1 MLVKPSEENPG
12 LAGDLKRH
20 AQKVTDRPNVEAH
33 LYAGASMLSK
43 PFFSFS
49 LKNIPAEHPPHIEVI
64 FHKTHHMRKSD
75 KIQRFSRL
83 LADFNQ
89 RAKPEVNIIQASFD
103 RLSSISN
110 RHMVINDTIRYDS
123 CSLYFCGKM
132 LDSEEIRI
140 KTRPSRNL
148 FFLAVLFCLALSYWA
163 FSNYVGAEANQI
175 RISARPVPAAP
186 FIDPAWLDKK
196 PMMRVTEAATLGKGG
211 TLAELLTNKG
221 IDAVT
226 ADSALDALQPLLD
239 PRTLQEGQ
247 KLRLFYEWKPGA
259 SKETA
264 EFAGFDLIPAPT
276 KRIIVRKLNDG
287 RFKAVS
293 ANRPLTE
300 KHFYIDTEITSSL
313 YQSARNAGMA
323 PSQVIELIRM
333 YSFTVD
339 FQREIREGD
348 RLEVLYTRL
357 FDPDG
362 KQAATGKIL
371 YTGLTIKGERQAYWH
386 YKARDDDKTYYLDE
400 NGSSMS
406 RLLMKTPLDGARLS
420 SRYGLR
426 KHPILGF
433 TRLHRGVDFAARRG
447 TPVFAA
453 GNGVIAA
460 LGVEGNHGKRIRI
473 NHVNNYKTLYAHLN
487 GYARGLKTGS
497 PVTQGQ
503 VIGYVGATGLA
514 TGPHLHYEITY
525 DGRSVNPLTIEMPI
539 LTKLDEEEK
548 VEFDRTRQNLT
559 RLAQDLAA
567 GLEPLESQ

>member
-1 MLVKPSEENPG
+1 
-12 LAGDLKRH
+12 
-20 AQKVTDRPNVEAH
+20 
-33 LYAGASMLSK
+33 
-43 PFFSFS
+43 
-49 LKNIPAEHPPHIEVI
+49 
-64 FHKTHHMRKSD
+64 
-75 KIQRFSRL
+75 
-83 LADFNQ
+83 
-89 RAKPEVNIIQASFD
+89 
-103 RLSSISN
+103 
-110 RHMVINDTIRYDS
+110 
-123 CSLYFCGKM
+123 M

-140 KTRPSRNL
+140 TTRPSRNL
-148 FFLAVLFCLALSYWA
+148 FYLTLILSLVLSFWV
-163 FSNYVGAEANQI
+163 FRNYVEADANQT

-186 FIDPAWLDKK
+186 FIDPSWLDKK
-196 PMMRVTEAATLGKGG
+196 PMMRTTETVSLGKGG
-211 TLAELLTNKG
+211 TLDELLTSNG
-221 IDAVT
+221 IDIVT
-226 ADSALDALQPLLD
+226 TDSALDALKTMLN
-239 PRTLQEGQ
+239 PRTLREGQ
-247 KLRLFYEWKPGA
+247 ELRLFYEWDVNA

-264 EFAGFDLIPAPT
+264 SFAGFDLIPAPT
-276 KRIIVRKLNDG
+276 KRIIVRKLKDG
-287 RFKAVS
+287 SFKAVS

-300 KHFYIDTEITSSL
+300 KHFLIDTEITSSL

-362 KQAATGKIL
+362 TQAATGKIL
-371 YTGLTIKGERQAYWH
+371 YTGLTIKGKRQAYWH
-386 YKARDDDKTYYLDE
+386 YKTRDEDKTYYLDE
-400 NGSSMS
+400 NGNSIS

-453 GNGVIAA
+453 GDGVISA

-473 NHVNNYKTLYAHLN
+473 NHEYNYKTLYAHLN

-539 LTKLDEEEK
+539 LTELEDEEK
-548 VEFDRTRQNLT
+548 VEFDRVRQNLT

-567 GLEPLESQ
+567 GLNPLESQ

>member
-1 MLVKPSEENPG
+1 
-12 LAGDLKRH
+12 
-20 AQKVTDRPNVEAH
+20 
-33 LYAGASMLSK
+33 
-43 PFFSFS
+43 
-49 LKNIPAEHPPHIEVI
+49 
-64 FHKTHHMRKSD
+64 
-75 KIQRFSRL
+75 
-83 LADFNQ
+83 
-89 RAKPEVNIIQASFD
+89 
-103 RLSSISN
+103 
-110 RHMVINDTIRYDS
+110 
-123 CSLYFCGKM
+123 M

-140 KTRPSRNL
+140 TTRPSRNL
-148 FFLAVLFCLALSYWA
+148 FYLTLILSLVLSFWV
-163 FSNYVGAEANQI
+163 FRNYVEADANQT

-186 FIDPAWLDKK
+186 FIDPSWLDKK
-196 PMMRVTEAATLGKGG
+196 PMMRTTETVSLGKGG
-211 TLAELLTNKG
+211 TLDELLTSNG
-221 IDAVT
+221 IDIVT
-226 ADSALDALQPLLD
+226 TDSALDALKTMLN
-239 PRTLQEGQ
+239 PRTLREGQ
-247 KLRLFYEWKPGA
+247 ELRLFYEWDVNA

-264 EFAGFDLIPAPT
+264 SFAGFDLIPAPT
-276 KRIIVRKLNDG
+276 KRIIVRKLKDG
-287 RFKAVS
+287 SFKAVS

-300 KHFYIDTEITSSL
+300 KHFLIDTEITSSL

-371 YTGLTIKGERQAYWH
+371 YTGLTIKGKRQAYWH
-386 YKARDDDKTYYLDE
+386 YKTRDEDKTYYLDE
-400 NGSSMS
+400 NGNSIS

-453 GNGVIAA
+453 GDGVISA

-473 NHVNNYKTLYAHLN
+473 NHEYNYKTLYAHLN

-539 LTKLDEEEK
+539 LTELEDEEK
-548 VEFDRTRQNLT
+548 VEFDRVRQNLT

-567 GLEPLESQ
+567 GLNPLESQ

>member
-1 MLVKPSEENPG
+1 
-12 LAGDLKRH
+12 
-20 AQKVTDRPNVEAH
+20 
-33 LYAGASMLSK
+33 
-43 PFFSFS
+43 
-49 LKNIPAEHPPHIEVI
+49 
-64 FHKTHHMRKSD
+64 
-75 KIQRFSRL
+75 
-83 LADFNQ
+83 
-89 RAKPEVNIIQASFD
+89 
-103 RLSSISN
+103 
-110 RHMVINDTIRYDS
+110 
-123 CSLYFCGKM
+123 M

-140 KTRPSRNL
+140 TTRPSRNL
-148 FFLAVLFCLALSYWA
+148 FYLTLILSLVLSFWV
-163 FSNYVGAEANQI
+163 FRNYVEADANQT

-186 FIDPAWLDKK
+186 FIDPSWLDKK
-196 PMMRVTEAATLGKGG
+196 PMMRTTETVSLGKGG
-211 TLAELLTNKG
+211 TLDELLTSNG
-221 IDAVT
+221 IDIVT
-226 ADSALDALQPLLD
+226 TDSALDALKTMLN
-239 PRTLQEGQ
+239 PRTLREGQ
-247 KLRLFYEWKPGA
+247 ELRLFYEWDVNA

-264 EFAGFDLIPAPT
+264 SFAGFDLIPAPT
-276 KRIIVRKLNDG
+276 KRIIVRKLKDG
-287 RFKAVS
+287 SFKAVS

-300 KHFYIDTEITSSL
+300 KHFLIDTEITSSL

-371 YTGLTIKGERQAYWH
+371 YTGLTIKGKRQAYWH
-386 YKARDDDKTYYLDE
+386 YKTRDEDKTYYLDE
-400 NGSSMS
+400 NGNSIS

-453 GNGVIAA
+453 GDGVISA

-473 NHVNNYKTLYAHLN
+473 NHEYNYKTLYAHLN

-539 LTKLDEEEK
+539 LTELEEEEK
-548 VEFDRTRQNLT
+548 VEFDRVRQNLT

-567 GLEPLESQ
+567 GLDPLESQ

>member
-1 MLVKPSEENPG
+1 
-12 LAGDLKRH
+12 
-20 AQKVTDRPNVEAH
+20 
-33 LYAGASMLSK
+33 
-43 PFFSFS
+43 
-49 LKNIPAEHPPHIEVI
+49 
-64 FHKTHHMRKSD
+64 
-75 KIQRFSRL
+75 
-83 LADFNQ
+83 
-89 RAKPEVNIIQASFD
+89 
-103 RLSSISN
+103 
-110 RHMVINDTIRYDS
+110 
-123 CSLYFCGKM
+123 M

-140 KTRPSRNL
+140 TTRPSRNL
-148 FFLAVLFCLALSYWA
+148 FYLTLILSLVLSFWV
-163 FSNYVGAEANQI
+163 FRNYVEADANQT

-186 FIDPAWLDKK
+186 FIDPSWLDKK
-196 PMMRVTEAATLGKGG
+196 PMMRTTETVSLGKGG
-211 TLAELLTNKG
+211 TLDELLTSNG
-221 IDAVT
+221 IDIVT
-226 ADSALDALQPLLD
+226 TDSALDALKTMLN
-239 PRTLQEGQ
+239 PRTLREGQ
-247 KLRLFYEWKPGA
+247 ELRLFYEWDVNA

-264 EFAGFDLIPAPT
+264 SFAGFDLIPAPT
-276 KRIIVRKLNDG
+276 KRIIVRKLKDG
-287 RFKAVS
+287 SFKAVS

-300 KHFYIDTEITSSL
+300 KHFLIDTEITSSL

-371 YTGLTIKGERQAYWH
+371 YTGLTIKGKRQTYWH
-386 YKARDDDKTYYLDE
+386 YKTRDEDKTYYLDE
-400 NGSSMS
+400 NGNSIS

-453 GNGVIAA
+453 GDGVISA

-473 NHVNNYKTLYAHLN
+473 NHEYNYKTLYAHLN

-539 LTKLDEEEK
+539 LTELEEEEK
-548 VEFDRTRQNLT
+548 VEFDRVRQNLT

-567 GLEPLESQ
+567 GLDPLESQ

>member
-1 MLVKPSEENPG
+1 
-12 LAGDLKRH
+12 
-20 AQKVTDRPNVEAH
+20 
-33 LYAGASMLSK
+33 
-43 PFFSFS
+43 
-49 LKNIPAEHPPHIEVI
+49 
-64 FHKTHHMRKSD
+64 
-75 KIQRFSRL
+75 
-83 LADFNQ
+83 
-89 RAKPEVNIIQASFD
+89 
-103 RLSSISN
+103 
-110 RHMVINDTIRYDS
+110 
-123 CSLYFCGKM
+123 M

-140 KTRPSRNL
+140 TTRPSRNL
-148 FFLAVLFCLALSYWA
+148 FYLTLILSLVLSFWV
-163 FSNYVGAEANQI
+163 FRNYVEADANQT

-186 FIDPAWLDKK
+186 FIDSSWLDKK
-196 PMMRVTEAATLGKGG
+196 PMMRTTETVSLGKGG
-211 TLAELLTNKG
+211 TLDELLTSNG
-221 IDAVT
+221 IDIVT
-226 ADSALDALQPLLD
+226 TDSALDALKTMLN
-239 PRTLQEGQ
+239 PRALREGQ
-247 KLRLFYEWKPGA
+247 ELRLFYEWDVNA

-264 EFAGFDLIPAPT
+264 SFAGFDLIPAPT
-276 KRIIVRKLNDG
+276 KRIIVRKLKDG
-287 RFKAVS
+287 SFKAVS

-300 KHFYIDTEITSSL
+300 KHFLIDTEITSSL

-371 YTGLTIKGERQAYWH
+371 YTGLTIKGKRQTYWH
-386 YKARDDDKTYYLDE
+386 YKTRDEDKTYYLDE
-400 NGSSMS
+400 NGNSIS

-453 GNGVIAA
+453 GDGVISA

-473 NHVNNYKTLYAHLN
+473 NHEYNYKTLYAHLN

-539 LTKLDEEEK
+539 LTELEEEEK
-548 VEFDRTRQNLT
+548 VEFDRVRQNLT

-567 GLEPLESQ
+567 GLDPLESQ